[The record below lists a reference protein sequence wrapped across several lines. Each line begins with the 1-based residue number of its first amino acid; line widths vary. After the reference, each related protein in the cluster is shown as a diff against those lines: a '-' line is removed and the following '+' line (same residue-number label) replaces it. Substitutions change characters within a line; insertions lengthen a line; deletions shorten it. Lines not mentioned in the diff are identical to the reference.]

1 MPTYTGNNGNNTI
14 NGSNGDDTIYGLGG
28 NDHLNGRGG
37 NDTIYGG
44 TGNDDIEGNDGNDTL
59 YGEDGDDDISGGNG
73 NDVLSGGAGADEL
86 YGDADDD
93 TLTGGTG
100 GDELHGGTGNDNLD
114 GGADNDTLWGDDG
127 NDYLHGGAGLDQLF
141 GGSGIDTLDG
151 GDGDD
156 ELSGGT
162 GNDNLSGGEG
172 NDQLSGDD
180 NDDILSGGAG
190 NDALYGGNGNDR
202 LTGGGGIDYLDG
214 GAGTDT
220 AVYSGSLFEYSIY
233 HFGPLASVVHNGA
246 GGPGSGADGADLLL
260 GVERLQFA
268 DVTIDLTANNAPIA
282 FNDAAAL
289 TEDAG
294 SYSSGSA
301 SVLDN
306 DYDFD
311 GDTLT
316 ATPGVFNGTYGT
328 LTLNANGT
336 YNYVLN
342 ATAQTLAQGQIG
354 QDSFT
359 YTVSDGSASDTA
371 SLTFNIT
378 GLNDAPVANP
388 DSATTGEN
396 ASVLIDVLANDSD
409 VDNGAVLSVT
419 GASAPAGQG
428 TVAVVANQLQFNP
441 GADFDHLAVG
451 ATASVTISYT
461 IQDQFGAA
469 SASTV
474 TVTVT
479 GTNDGPVAVPDSAT
493 TSENASVLVDVLAN
507 DSDADDGAVLSV
519 TAASAP
525 AGQGTASVVANQVQ
539 FVPGADFDHLAVGDS
554 QVVTVSYTITDEHG
568 ATASSTI
575 DVTVTGT
582 NDGPIANPDTATTGE
597 NTVALVDVLAND
609 SDADDG
615 AVLTV
620 TAASAPAGQ
629 GSAAVV
635 ANQVQFDPGADFDH
649 LAVGDSQVVTV
660 SYTISDE
667 HGATASSTIDITVTG
682 TNDGPVAT
690 PDTATTSENASV
702 VIDVLANDD
711 DADDGAVLTVT
722 AASAPAGQGTA
733 SVVANQV
740 QFVPGADF
748 DYLAVGESTV
758 VSVNYTITD
767 DQGATAASTIDIIVT
782 GTNDA
787 PVIDAGGTDATGAV
801 TELPNNDPNEN
812 AFTHEDSGTIAF
824 DDADLSDTHS
834 ASFAPQGGGYLGT
847 FSLDPVNQA
856 GDNVGWHFEV
866 DDSAID
872 FLDEGET
879 LTQTY
884 TVTVDDGH
892 GGTTTQDV
900 SVTITG
906 EADNLPPDA
915 VDDSYAVTGNV
926 TLTVDA
932 SEGVLANDTDDG
944 GVGTGPG
951 QASVT
956 GFDAT
961 STNGGTVTVNPDGSF
976 SYEPPVGFSGA
987 DSFTYT
993 LTDADGETDIA
1004 TVTVN
1009 VAATQVWFIDN
1020 AATGSANL
1028 GTQADPFTSLAAF
1041 NAAQGTPN
1049 GPGAGDTIYLREGT
1063 GTYSEADG
1071 INLLNG
1077 QTLVGGGQDLVIG
1090 AETIEQGTGR
1100 PTIVTTGGANNGI
1113 DLAQNN
1119 HVSGLDIGDTTGAG
1133 IADGG
1138 GSVGSLTISDVGK
1151 SGAGQIVDIDQG
1163 GTLAVSLNSAAS
1175 TGSSGGAIDLAG
1187 VGGSFTVTG
1196 ATSITGTHSGGG
1208 IDITGSSLSASFA
1221 GGGTVSTGATTAVNF
1236 TGNSGA
1242 LALGGGLDIVT
1253 TSGAGLNASGGGSVT
1268 ATGAGNSVTS
1278 TTGVAITVSGT
1289 AIGAADLTFESVSA
1303 DGGSYAIRLNGT
1315 GAAGGLHI
1323 TGTGADGSGGTIQ
1336 NIGVRGIEL
1345 INTAE
1350 VSIANVALTNA
1361 NLTNGTSTDLD
1372 VSNSNGAIYLSGVN
1386 GASFDNV
1393 DIDGAA
1399 DSGVVGI
1406 NVADFVMN
1414 NSTITQAG
1422 NAVNESGLEFS
1433 NLSGDSSISN
1443 TDISFS
1449 ETNGL
1454 DIVNTDV
1461 GLNLVLDNVTIRDSQ
1476 TVSSGGAANGNGDG
1490 GLQFRSFSSAPGA
1503 PATNIDIVDSD
1514 FVRLR
1519 TQAIQVIGDD
1529 DSVVSV
1535 DIVNNLI
1542 DSEAAIGTGIDLNA
1556 SDGSQFAFN
1565 VIGNT
1570 IQSRGGNAVN
1580 VTASTGADIEG
1591 RINDNS
1597 ITANATGSGVR
1608 ILPQDTGTTAI
1619 VEVRDNSIT
1628 MGTGNGSS
1636 AIEAQ
1641 ARFGDARLDLT
1652 LDNNILDSNPTALAD
1667 INITAGSSTAGE
1679 TNQVYA
1685 NIINNDV
1692 VAGGPTNL
1700 LRLRTSDLDATTD
1713 PRIFLQGFVEGG
1725 AGLDDDAVAT
1735 WNANG
1740 NTPVATAANIV
1751 VTQTGTA
1758 TAPAGGVAQTP
1769 DNPTPLMAGS
1779 VANGAAAGAL
1789 LGQADLDGVV
1799 NAAITRWIDAGAS
1812 DWQVAAM
1819 RGTSFA
1825 VAGLAGLDLGLHTS
1839 AGVLIDGN
1847 AAGFGWFVDASPFDD
1862 DEFDTRGD
1870 APAGIDL
1877 LTVVMHEL
1885 GHVAG
1890 LGDHYSVAGSDD
1902 LMHGFLEMGERR
1914 TPGGDEPQAAAFAPE
1929 LAKWSDVGLQRFQLP
1944 EHQFD
1949 PWL

>member
-1 MPTYTGNNGNNTI
+1 MPIYTGNNGSNTI

-28 NDHLNGRGG
+28 NDHLYGRGG

-59 YGEDGDDDISGGNG
+59 YGEDGNDDMSGGNG
-73 NDVLSGGAGADEL
+73 NDVMSGGVGNDDMF
-86 YGDADDD
+86 GDANDD

-100 GDELHGGTGNDNLD
+100 NDVMHGGTGNDTLY
-114 GGADNDTLWGDDG
+114 GEADSDTLYGDDG
-127 NDYLHGGAGLDQLF
+127 NDYLHGGAGLDHLF
-141 GGSGIDTLDG
+141 GGNGADTLDG
-151 GDGDD
+151 GTDDD

-162 GNDNLSGGEG
+162 GNDILIGGDG

-180 NDDILSGGAG
+180 DDDTLSGGSG
-190 NDALYGGNGNDR
+190 NDNLSGGNGNDT
-202 LTGGGGIDYLDG
+202 LTGGAGFDVIDG

-220 AVYSGSLFEYSIY
+220 AVYSGSLADYTIY
-233 HFGPLASVVHNGA
+233 RLGPIAGVVHNGP
-246 GGPGSGADGADLLL
+246 GGPGSGTDGTDLLVS
-260 GVERLQFA
+260 VERLQFA
-268 DVTIDLTANNAPIA
+268 DVTIDLTANNAPFA
-282 FNDAAAL
+282 ADDAAAL

-294 SYSSGSA
+294 NYSSGTA

-306 DYDFD
+306 DFDFE

-328 LTLNANGT
+328 LTLNADGT

-342 ATAQTLAQGQIG
+342 ATAQTLAQGQVV

-359 YTVSDGSASDTA
+359 YTASDGSASDTA
-371 SLTFNIT
+371 NLVFTIT
-378 GLNDAPVANP
+378 GVNDAPVANP
-388 DSATTGEN
+388 DNAATTEN
-396 ASVLIDVLANDSD
+396 ASISINVLANDTD
-409 VDNGAVLSVT
+409 VDNGAVLTVT

-428 TVAVVANQLQFNP
+428 SAAVVGNQVQFVP
-441 GADFDHLAVG
+441 GSDFDHLAVG
-451 ATASVTISYT
+451 ATASVTLNYT
-461 IQDQFGAA
+461 MQDQFGAA

-479 GTNDGPVAVPDSAT
+479 GTNDGPVANPDAAAT
-493 TSENASVLVDVLAN
+493 TENATILVNVLGN
-507 DSDADDGAVLSV
+507 D
-519 TAASAP
+519 T
-525 AGQGTASVVANQVQ
+525 
-539 FVPGADFDHLAVGDS
+539 
-554 QVVTVSYTITDEHG
+554 
-568 ATASSTI
+568 
-575 DVTVTGT
+575 
-582 NDGPIANPDTATTGE
+582 
-597 NTVALVDVLAND
+597 
-609 SDADDG
+609 DADDG

-620 TAASAPAGQ
+620 T
-629 GSAAVV
+629 
-635 ANQVQFDPGADFDH
+635 
-649 LAVGDSQVVTV
+649 
-660 SYTISDE
+660 
-667 HGATASSTIDITVTG
+667 TAS
-682 TNDGPVAT
+682 T
-690 PDTATTSENASV
+690 PS
-702 VIDVLANDD
+702 
-711 DADDGAVLTVT
+711 
-722 AASAPAGQGTA
+722 GQGTA
-733 SVVANQV
+733 SVVGNQV
-740 QFVPGADF
+740 QFAPGSDF

-758 VSVNYTITD
+758 VTVNYSIAD
-767 DQGATAASTIDIIVT
+767 EHGATAASTIALTVT

-787 PVIDAGGTDATGAV
+787 PVIDAGGTDATGSI
-801 TELPNNDPNEN
+801 TELPNGDPNEN
-812 AFTHEDSGTIAF
+812 AFTHQDSGTIAF

-834 ASFAPQGGGYLGT
+834 ASFVPQDSGYVGT
-847 FSLDPVNQA
+847 FTLDAVNQ
-856 GDNVGWHFEV
+856 GTDSVGWHFAV

-879 LTQTY
+879 LTQVY
-884 TVTVDDGH
+884 TVSVDDGH

-900 SVTITG
+900 TVTITG
-906 EADNLPPDA
+906 ESDNLPPDA
-915 VDDSYAVTGNV
+915 VDDAYSVVGNV

-932 SEGVLANDTDDG
+932 NDGVLANDTDDG
-944 GVGTGPG
+944 GVGAGPG
-951 QASVT
+951 EASVT
-956 GFDAT
+956 AFDAT
-961 STNGGTVTVNPDGSF
+961 SANGGSVTVNPDGSF
-976 SYEPPVGFSGA
+976 TYEPPVGFSGA

-993 LTDADGETDIA
+993 LTDADGATDTA
-1004 TVTVN
+1004 TVTVTVGAN
-1009 VAATQVWFIDN
+1009 QVWFIDN
-1020 AATGSANL
+1020 AAVGSANL

-1041 NAAQGTPN
+1041 NAAQGSPS
-1049 GPGAGDTIYLREGT
+1049 GPGTGDTIYLREGT

-1100 PTIVTTGGANNGI
+1100 PTIIVTGGTNNGV

-1119 HVSGLDIGDTTGAG
+1119 HISGFDIGDTTGAG
-1133 IADGG
+1133 ISDGG
-1138 GSVGSLTISDVGK
+1138 GGVGTLTVSDVGK
-1151 SGAGQIVDIDQG
+1151 SGVGQIIDVDQG
-1163 GTLAVSLNSAAS
+1163 GTLNVALNSAAS
-1175 TGSSGGAIDLAG
+1175 SGSSGGAIDLAG
-1187 VGGSFTVTG
+1187 VSGSFTVTG
-1196 ATSITGTHSGGG
+1196 ATTITGTHSGGG
-1208 IDITGSSLSASFA
+1208 IDITGSSLSASFT
-1221 GGGTVSTGATTAVNF
+1221 GGGTVSTGTTTAVNF

-1278 TTGVAITVSGT
+1278 TTGVAVSVSGT

-1303 DGGSYAIRLNGT
+1303 DGGAYAIRLNGT
-1315 GAAGGLHI
+1315 GTAGGLHI
-1323 TGTGADGSGGTIQ
+1323 TGTGNDGSGGTIQ

-1422 NAVNESGLEFS
+1422 NAVNESGLEFT
-1433 NLSGDSSISN
+1433 NLSGNSSISN

-1476 TVSSGGAANGNGDG
+1476 TVIGGGPVNPNGDG
-1490 GLQFRSFSSAPGA
+1490 GLQFRSFSTAPGA
-1503 PATNIDIVDSD
+1503 PVTNIDIIDSD

-1519 TQAIQVIGDD
+1519 TQAIQVVGDH
-1529 DSVVSV
+1529 DSIVSV

-1556 SDGSQFAFN
+1556 GNASQFSFN

-1570 IQSRGGNAVN
+1570 VTSRGGNAIN
-1580 VTASTGADIEG
+1580 VTAFGGADIEG
-1591 RINDNS
+1591 RINDN
-1597 ITANATGSGVR
+1597 IVTANAAGSGVR
-1608 ILPQDTGTTAI
+1608 ILPQDTGSTAI
-1619 VEVRDNSIT
+1619 VEVRNNNFT
-1628 MGTGNGSS
+1628 MGTGNSS
-1636 AIEAQ
+1636 ASIEAQ

-1652 LDNNILDSNPTALAD
+1652 LDNNTLDSNATALAD
-1667 INITAGSSTAGE
+1667 INITAGSSAAGE

-1692 VAGGPTNL
+1692 LAGGPTNL
-1700 LRLRTSDLDATTD
+1700 LRLRTSDLDGTSD
-1713 PRIFLQGFVEGG
+1713 PRIFLGGFVEGG
-1725 AGLDDDAVAT
+1725 PGLDDDAVAT

-1751 VTQTGTA
+1751 VSQTGGA
-1758 TAPAGGVAQTP
+1758 TSPAGGIALVP
-1769 DNPTPLMAGS
+1769 DNPTPLMADA
-1779 VANGAAAGAL
+1779 VAGPSAGTGHL
-1789 LGQADLDGVV
+1789 LGQTELDGLVD
-1799 NAAITRWIDAGAS
+1799 AAIQRWADAGAGA
-1812 DWQVAAM
+1812 DAVAAM
-1819 RGTSFA
+1819 RATSFA
-1825 VAGLAGLDLGLHTS
+1825 VADLAGLDLGLHGS
-1839 AGVLIDGN
+1839 GGVLIDSN
-1847 AAGFGWFVDASPFDD
+1847 AAGFGWYLDATPFDD
-1862 DEFDTRGD
+1862 LEFAGD
-1870 APAGIDL
+1870 NGPAGIDL

-1890 LGDHYSVAGSDD
+1890 LDDHYSAAASDD
-1902 LMHGFLEMGERR
+1902 VMFGFLREGERR
-1914 TPGGDEPQAAAFAPE
+1914 APE
-1929 LAKWSDVGLQRFQLP
+1929 GAETESAGQLGWADMSA
-1944 EHQFD
+1944 HDYATSQQHHLD
-1949 PWL
+1949 YWV

>member
-1 MPTYTGNNGNNTI
+1 MPIYTGNNGNNTI
-14 NGSNGDDTIYGLGG
+14 NGSNVDDTIYGLGG

-44 TGNDDIEGNDGNDTL
+44 TGDDDIEGNDGNDTL
-59 YGEDGDDDISGGNG
+59 YGEDGNDDISGGNG
-73 NDVLSGGAGADEL
+73 NDVLNGGAGADEL
-86 YGDADDD
+86 FGDANDD
-93 TLTGGTG
+93 TLYGGTG
-100 GDELHGGTGNDNLD
+100 DDELHGGTGVDILD
-114 GGADNDTLWGDDG
+114 GGADDDTLWGDDG
-127 NDYLHGGAGLDQLF
+127 NDYLYGGAGRDRLF
-141 GGSGIDTLDG
+141 GGTGVDALDG
-151 GDGDD
+151 GEGDD

-162 GNDNLSGGEG
+162 GNDSLSGGEG
-172 NDQLSGDD
+172 NDELSGDD
-180 NDDILSGGAG
+180 NDDHLSGGAG
-190 NDALYGGNGNDR
+190 NDALFGGTGNDR

-214 GAGTDT
+214 GSGTDT

-233 HFGPLASVVHNGA
+233 RFGPLASVVHNGV

-282 FNDAAAL
+282 FDDTAAL

-294 SYSSGSA
+294 SYSSGTA

-306 DYDFD
+306 DFDFE

-328 LTLNANGT
+328 LTLNVDGT

-342 ATAQTLAQGQIG
+342 ANAQTLAQSQVA

-371 SLTFNIT
+371 SLVFNIA

-388 DSATTGEN
+388 DTAATDEN
-396 ASVLIDVLANDSD
+396 ATVLIDVLADDSD

-428 TVAVVANQLQFNP
+428 TATVVANQVQFSP
-441 GADFDHLAVG
+441 GSDFDHLALG
-451 ATASVTISYT
+451 ATASVVISYT
-461 IQDQFGAA
+461 IADQFGAA

-479 GTNDGPVAVPDSAT
+479 GTNDGPVATPDAAT
-493 TSENASVLVDVLAN
+493 TSENAAILIDVLAN
-507 DSDADDGAVLSV
+507 DSDADDGAVLTV
-519 TAASAP
+519 TSASAP

-539 FVPGADFDHLAVGDS
+539 FVPGV
-554 QVVTVSYTITDEHG
+554 
-568 ATASSTI
+568 
-575 DVTVTGT
+575 
-582 NDGPIANPDTATTGE
+582 
-597 NTVALVDVLAND
+597 
-609 SDADDG
+609 
-615 AVLTV
+615 
-620 TAASAPAGQ
+620 
-629 GSAAVV
+629 
-635 ANQVQFDPGADFDH
+635 
-649 LAVGDSQVVTV
+649 
-660 SYTISDE
+660 
-667 HGATASSTIDITVTG
+667 
-682 TNDGPVAT
+682 
-690 PDTATTSENASV
+690 
-702 VIDVLANDD
+702 
-711 DADDGAVLTVT
+711 
-722 AASAPAGQGTA
+722 
-733 SVVANQV
+733 
-740 QFVPGADF
+740 DF

-758 VSVNYTITD
+758 VSVSYTITD
-767 DQGATAASTIDIIVT
+767 EHGATAASTVDVTVT

-787 PVIDAGGTDATGAV
+787 PVIDAGGTDATGSV
-801 TELPNNDPNEN
+801 TELPNDDPNEN
-812 AFTHEDSGTIAF
+812 AFTHADSGTIAF
-824 DDADLSDTHS
+824 DDADLSDAHS

-856 GDNVGWHFEV
+856 GDSVGWHFEV

-884 TVTVDDGH
+884 TVSIDDGN

-900 SVTITG
+900 TVTITG

-915 VDDSYAVTGNV
+915 VDDAYAVVGNV

-932 SEGVLANDTDDG
+932 SGGVLANDSDDG
-944 GVGTGPG
+944 GVGSDPG
-951 QASVT
+951 EASVT
-956 GFDAT
+956 AFDAT
-961 STNGGTVTVNPDGSF
+961 SANGGSVTVNPDGSF

-993 LTDADGETDIA
+993 LTDADGETDTA
-1004 TVTVN
+1004 TVTIN

-1020 AATGSANL
+1020 SAAGSANL

-1041 NAAQGTPN
+1041 NAAQGTAN
-1049 GPGAGDTIYLREGT
+1049 GPGPGDTIYLGEGT
-1063 GTYSEADG
+1063 GTYAEADG

-1090 AETIEQGTGR
+1090 ADVIEQGTGR
-1100 PTIVTTGGANNGI
+1100 PTIVTTGGTNNGI

-1119 HVSGLDIGDTTGAG
+1119 NVSGLDIGDTTGAG

-1151 SGAGQIVDIDQG
+1151 SGSGQIVDIDQG
-1163 GTLAVSLNSAAS
+1163 GTLDVTLNSAAS

-1187 VGGSFTVTG
+1187 VGGSFTVSG
-1196 ATSITGTHSGGG
+1196 ATAITGTHSGGG

-1221 GGGTVSTGATTAVNF
+1221 GGGTVSTADATAVNF

-1242 LALGGGLDIVT
+1242 LAIGGGLDIVT
-1253 TSGAGLNASGGGSVT
+1253 TSGAGLNASGGGTVS
-1268 ATGAGNSVTS
+1268 ATGTGNSVTS
-1278 TTGVAITVSGT
+1278 TTGIAVSVSGT

-1303 DGGSYAIRLNGT
+1303 DGGAYAIRLNGT
-1315 GAAGGLHI
+1315 GSAGGLHI
-1323 TGTGADGSGGTIQ
+1323 TGTGVDGSGGTIQ

-1350 VSIANVALTNA
+1350 VSIANVALINA
-1361 NLTNGTSTDLD
+1361 NTIHGTSTDLD

-1422 NAVNESGLEFS
+1422 NAAHESGMEFS
-1433 NLSGDSSISN
+1433 NLSGDSSVSN

-1449 ETNGL
+1449 ETNGI

-1476 TVSSGGAANGNGDG
+1476 SASSGGPVNTNGDG

-1503 PATNIDIVDSD
+1503 PVTNIDIVDSD

-1556 SDGSQFAFN
+1556 SDGAQLAFN

-1591 RINDNS
+1591 RINDND
-1597 ITANATGSGVR
+1597 ITANASGSGVR

-1628 MGTGNGSS
+1628 MGAGNGSS

-1652 LDNNILDSNPTALAD
+1652 LDNNVLDSNPTALAD

-1692 VAGGPTNL
+1692 VAGGPTNF

-1725 AGLDDDAVAT
+1725 PGLDDDAVAT

-1740 NTPVATAANIV
+1740 NTPVATAANIN

-1758 TAPAGGVAQTP
+1758 TAPAAGVAQTP
-1769 DNPTPLMAGS
+1769 DNPQPLMAGS
-1779 VANGAAAGAL
+1779 VAHGAFA
-1789 LGQADLDGVV
+1789 GVV
-1799 NAAITRWIDAGAS
+1799 LDQSGLDAAVDAAIARWADAGAS
-1812 DWQVAAM
+1812 ADQIAAM

-1839 AGVLIDGN
+1839 AGVLIDAN
-1847 AAGFGWFVDASPFDD
+1847 AAGFGWFADTGPADD
-1862 DEFDTRGD
+1862 GAF
-1870 APAGIDL
+1870 AGIDL

-1885 GHVAG
+1885 GHAAG
-1890 LGDHYSVAGSDD
+1890 FGDHYSATASDD
-1902 LMHGFLEMGERR
+1902 LMHGLLEPGERHA
-1914 TPGGDEPQAAAFAPE
+1914 PGAAGSAALVSDPVEWDDMPLRVFELPAPIFE
-1929 LAKWSDVGLQRFQLP
+1929 SWF
-1944 EHQFD
+1944 
-1949 PWL
+1949 

>member
-1 MPTYTGNNGNNTI
+1 MATYTGNNGNNTI

-44 TGNDDIEGNDGNDTL
+44 SGNDDIEGGDGNDSL

-86 YGDADDD
+86 YGDANDD
-93 TLTGGTG
+93 TLN
-100 GDELHGGTGNDNLD
+100 GDAGNDALHGGTGNDNLS

-127 NDYLHGGAGLDQLF
+127 NDYLHGGTGLDQLF
-141 GGSGIDTLDG
+141 GGNGTDTLDG

-180 NDDILSGGAG
+180 NDDILSGGNG

-202 LTGGGGIDYLDG
+202 LTGGGGLDYLDG
-214 GAGTDT
+214 GSGTDT

-233 HFGPLASVVHNGA
+233 RFGPIASVVHNGP
-246 GGPGSGADGADLLL
+246 GGAGSGADGVDLLL

-268 DVTIDLTANNAPIA
+268 DVTIDLTGNNAPIA
-282 FNDAAAL
+282 ANDSAAL
-289 TEDAG
+289 TENAG

-311 GDTLT
+311 GDPLT
-316 ATPGVFNGTYGT
+316 VAPGVFNGTYGT

-342 ATAQTLAQGQIG
+342 ATAQTLAQGQVA

-388 DSATTGEN
+388 DAAATSEN
-396 ASVLIDVLANDSD
+396 ASVLINVLANDTD
-409 VDNGAVLSVT
+409 VDNGAVLTVT

-428 TVAVVANQLQFNP
+428 SAAVVANQVQFNP
-441 GADFDHLAVG
+441 GSDFDHLAVG
-451 ATASVTISYT
+451 ATATVTLSYT

-474 TVTVT
+474 SVTVT
-479 GTNDGPVAVPDSAT
+479 GTNDGPVA
-493 TSENASVLVDVLAN
+493 
-507 DSDADDGAVLSV
+507 
-519 TAASAP
+519 
-525 AGQGTASVVANQVQ
+525 
-539 FVPGADFDHLAVGDS
+539 
-554 QVVTVSYTITDEHG
+554 
-568 ATASSTI
+568 
-575 DVTVTGT
+575 
-582 NDGPIANPDTATTGE
+582 NPDAATTGE
-597 NTVALVDVLAND
+597 NSSVLINVLAND

-620 TAASAPAGQ
+620 TTASAPAGQGSAAVVANQVQFNPGSDFDHLAVGASQVVTVSYSISDEHGAAAASTIAVTVTGTNDGPIASPDSATTSENAAVLVNVLANDSDADDGAVLTVTTASAPAGQ

-635 ANQVQFDPGADFDH
+635 ANQVQFDPGSDFDH
-649 LAVGDSQVVTV
+649 LAVGASQVVTV
-660 SYTISDE
+660 SYSISDE
-667 HGATASSTIDITVTG
+667 HGATSSSTLAVTVTG
-682 TNDGPVAT
+682 TNDGPVAN
-690 PDTATTSENASV
+690 PDSATTSENAGV
-702 VIDVLANDD
+702 TIDVLANDS

-722 AASAPAGQGTA
+722 TASAPAGQGSA

-740 QFVPGADF
+740 QFVPGTDF
-748 DYLAVGESTV
+748 DYLAAGESTV
-758 VSVNYTITD
+758 VSVSYSIAD
-767 DQGATAASTIDIIVT
+767 EHGATAASTIAVTVT

-787 PVIDAGGTDATGAV
+787 PVIDAGGTDASGSV
-801 TELPNNDPNEN
+801 TELPNGDPNEN
-812 AFTHEDSGTIAF
+812 AFTHADSGTIAF
-824 DDADLSDTHS
+824 DDADVSDTHS
-834 ASFAPQGGGYLGT
+834 ASFVAQGSGYLGS

-866 DDSAID
+866 EDSAID

-884 TVTVDDGH
+884 SVTVDDGH
-892 GGTTTQDV
+892 GGTATQDV
-900 SVTITG
+900 TVTITG

-915 VDDSYAVTGNV
+915 VDDSYSVPGNV

-956 GFDAT
+956 AFDAT
-961 STNGGTVTVNPDGSF
+961 SANGATVTVNPDGSF
-976 SYEPPVGFSGA
+976 SYEAPVGFSGA

-993 LTDADGETDIA
+993 LTDADGATDTA

-1028 GTQADPFTSLAAF
+1028 GTQADPFTSIAAF
-1041 NAAQGTPN
+1041 NAAQGTPD
-1049 GPGAGDTIYLREGT
+1049 GPGTGDTVYLREGT

-1100 PTIVTTGGANNGI
+1100 PTIITTGGTNNGI

-1138 GSVGSLTISDVGK
+1138 GTVGSLTISDVGK

-1163 GTLAVSLNSAAS
+1163 GTLDVTLNDAAS

-1196 ATSITGTHSGGG
+1196 ATSITGTHGGGG

-1221 GGGTVSTGATTAVNF
+1221 GGGTVSTGTTTAVNF
-1236 TGNSGA
+1236 VGNSGA

-1253 TSGAGLNASGGGSVT
+1253 TSGAGLNVSGGGAVS

-1278 TTGVAITVSGT
+1278 TTGVAVSVSGT

-1303 DGGSYAIRLNGT
+1303 DGGAYAIRLNGT
-1315 GAAGGLHI
+1315 GSAGGLHI

-1345 INTAE
+1345 VNTAG

-1393 DIDGAA
+1393 DINGAA

-1422 NAVNESGLEFS
+1422 NALNESGLEFS

-1476 TVSSGGAANGNGDG
+1476 TVSLGGPANGNGDG

-1519 TQAIQVIGDD
+1519 TQAIQVIADD
-1529 DSVVSV
+1529 DSVVTV

-1542 DSEAAIGTGIDLNA
+1542 DSEAAIGTGVDLNA
-1556 SDGSQFAFN
+1556 SDGAQFAFN

-1580 VTASTGADIEG
+1580 VTASTGADVEG
-1591 RINDNS
+1591 RINDNN
-1597 ITANATGSGVR
+1597 ITANASGAGVR
-1608 ILPQDTGTTAI
+1608 VLPQDTGTTAI

-1628 MGTGNGSS
+1628 MGAGNGSS
-1636 AIEAQ
+1636 AIDAQ

-1652 LDNNILDSNPTALAD
+1652 LDNNTLDSNTTALAD

-1679 TNQVYA
+1679 TNQVYV

-1713 PRIFLQGFVEGG
+1713 PRIFLGGFVEGG
-1725 AGLDDDAVAT
+1725 PGLDDDAAAT

-1740 NTPVATAANIV
+1740 NTPTATATNIV

-1758 TAPAGGVAQTP
+1758 TAPAGGVVQTP
-1769 DNPTPLMAGS
+1769 DNPSPLMAAF
-1779 VANGAAAGAL
+1779 VAQGAMAGTL
-1789 LGQADLDGVV
+1789 LGQAQLDAAVA
-1799 NAAITRWIDAGAS
+1799 AAIQLWADAGAS
-1812 DWQVAAM
+1812 ADQIAAM
-1819 RGTSFA
+1819 RGTA
-1825 VAGLAGLDLGLHTS
+1825 VAVSKLAGLDLGLHTS
-1839 AGVLIDGN
+1839 QGVLIDAN
-1847 AAGFGWFVDASPFDD
+1847 AAGFGWS
-1862 DEFDTRGD
+1862 GD
-1870 APAGIDL
+1870 AAPTGGIDL
-1877 LTVVMHEL
+1877 LTVVAHEL

-1890 LGDHYSVAGSDD
+1890 LDDDYSTGSSDV
-1902 LMHGFLEMGERR
+1902 MHGFLAPGEQHV
-1914 TPGGDEPQAAAFAPE
+1914 PGAAETTAFASQPGE
-1929 LAKWSDVGLQRFQLP
+1929 WGEISPLHFKLF
-1944 EHQFD
+1944 EHHFD
-1949 PWL
+1949 SLF